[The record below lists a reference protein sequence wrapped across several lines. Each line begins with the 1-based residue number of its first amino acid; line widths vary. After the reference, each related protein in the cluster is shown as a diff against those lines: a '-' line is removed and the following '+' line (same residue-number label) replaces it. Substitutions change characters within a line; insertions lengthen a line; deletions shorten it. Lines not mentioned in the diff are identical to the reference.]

1 MATEIFHSLLR
12 QIQISGLN
20 FKMELSPF
28 SASIIIKNSLLK
40 DRNGKPII
48 ASLKNKPHIPKIKTE
63 NDEQAR
69 LILHQEKTIGK
80 LQADFESA
88 LNDSENL
95 DTTKNILETVVD
107 TLHDK
112 LSESEVKNVELSNA
126 IEENKAIVNL
136 VEDKMKKQKQEVSDL
151 AVTNANLKSAVNKLD
166 KEHNN
171 SKIKSKSELAQV
183 KKDFKTEIKEWRK
196 ELGEERKI
204 KIKLEN
210 KLVELKQ
217 KSEEVNE
224 TDENNEDPPDK
235 SSLTWSSTHSS
246 SSNKPSVS
254 PFPSSVSHWIP
265 PTVIPD
271 SFQPTPV
278 RAVKAETSSR
288 KTTPSCTSTAP
299 TVITSLPPTTLN
311 STVTSPGSTS
321 SVANDSEFLKLFS

>member
-40 DRNGKPII
+40 ERNGNPII

-126 IEENKAIVNL
+126 IEENKT
-136 VEDKMKKQKQEVSDL
+136 KQKQEVSDL
-151 AVTNANLKSAVNKLD
+151 AVTNANLKSAVNRLD
-166 KEHNN
+166 KEHND

-183 KKDFKTEIKEWRK
+183 KKDFKIEIKEWRK

-299 TVITSLPPTTLN
+299 TLITSLPPTTLN

>member
-40 DRNGKPII
+40 DINGNPLI
-48 ASLKNKPHIPKIKTE
+48 ASLKNKPNTPKIKTE

-95 DTTKNILETVVD
+95 DKTKNILETVVD

-126 IEENKAIVNL
+126 IEENKT
-136 VEDKMKKQKQEVSDL
+136 KQKQEVSDL
-151 AVTNANLKSAVNKLD
+151 AVTNANLKSAVNRLD
-166 KEHNN
+166 KEHND

-183 KKDFKTEIKEWRK
+183 KKDFKIEIKEWRK

-224 TDENNEDPPDK
+224 TDENNEDPPEK
-235 SSLTWSSTHSS
+235 ASSSWSSTHSF
-246 SSNKPSVS
+246 SSNKPSEEDIFCTICAEEIPKYIPKFFLGTEMNPACDKCQDS
-254 PFPSSVSHWIP
+254 DNEDDTDPF
-265 PTVIPD
+265 T
-271 SFQPTPV
+271 
-278 RAVKAETSSR
+278 
-288 KTTPSCTSTAP
+288 
-299 TVITSLPPTTLN
+299 
-311 STVTSPGSTS
+311 
-321 SVANDSEFLKLFS
+321 